1 MNCKER
7 GGGRV
12 LSPIRSGFNRRP
24 PTCFVLRSLTWP
36 VHEVDEDNKFVSND
50 PGAREDPLWRNWLC
64 QVVDECARG
73 RAFHK
78 TALQYTGL
86 LHPPVGTVDKLGQVA
101 ALPGS
106 FSNSPELH
114 SYVLE
119 NSARS
124 NSLFAIPHR

>member
-1 MNCKER
+1 MKSMKTTSSSPTIQALAKTLCGEIGSAKWLMN
-7 GGGRV
+7 
-12 LSPIRSGFNRRP
+12 
-24 PTCFVLRSLTWP
+24 
-36 VHEVDEDNKFVSND
+36 
-50 PGAREDPLWRNWLC
+50 A
-64 QVVDECARG
+64 ARG
-73 RAFHK
+73 RAFHR

-119 NSARS
+119 NSAHS